1 MSDDFVWSQD
11 LLTLFYPGDLLALL
25 YPADLRSF
33 FTCSKSTSWRYM
45 RPFLSRVVKRIM
57 TVHYEQQRSA
67 MRCAQPRSNWTEDFP
82 ICSSPLCS
90 AFTGLWLP
98 SIDELNRIFGRGN
111 TGQYMCG
118 SHVWGSRTMRSILEE
133 RAWEG
138 HGARIR
144 GACAFVACCPDC
156 GKLLKEI
163 ARIRGQHEHVL
174 LASHVRELPHVRILE
189 ARFGPD
195 WADFGPAS
203 EHLLLSE
210 MEAQS
215 IVAGL
220 RERIEAGLRR
230 NVRRRGG

>member
-45 RPFLSRVVKRIM
+45 RPHLSRVVKRIM

-98 SIDELNRIFGRGN
+98 SMKELNRIFGRGN

-118 SHVWGSRTMRSILEE
+118 SYQWGSMTMRFVLEE
-133 RAWEG
+133 RAWER
-138 HGARIR
+138 HGARIT

-174 LASHVRELPHVRILE
+174 LASHVRELPHARSLE
-189 ARFGPD
+189 LSFGPD
-195 WADFGPAS
+195 WAEYALPI

-210 MEAQS
+210 MEAH
-215 IVAGL
+215 G
-220 RERIEAGLRR
+220 ERIEAALRLGLRR
-230 NVRRRGG
+230 NVRRRLG

>member
-45 RPFLSRVVKRIM
+45 RPHLSRVVKRIM
-57 TVHYEQQRSA
+57 TVHYQQHESA

-90 AFTGLWLP
+90 AFIGLWLP
-98 SIDELNRIFGRGN
+98 SIDELNGIFGRGN

-174 LASHVRELPHVRILE
+174 LASHVRELPHARSLE
-189 ARFGPD
+189 LSFGPD
-195 WADFGPAS
+195 WAEYAVPR

-210 MEAQS
+210 MEAH
-215 IVAGL
+215 G
-220 RERIEAGLRR
+220 ERIEAALRLGLRR
-230 NVRRRGG
+230 NVRRRLG

>member
-1 MSDDFVWSQD
+1 MSDDFVLSQD
-11 LLTLFYPGDLLALL
+11 LLKLFYPGDLLALL

-57 TVHYEQQRSA
+57 TVHYEQLRSA
-67 MRCAQPRSNWTEDFP
+67 MRCARPRGNWTEDSP

-174 LASHVRELPHVRILE
+174 LASHVRELPHVPSLE

-195 WADFGPAS
+195 WADFGPDS

-215 IVAGL
+215 IEAGL
-220 RERIEAGLRR
+220 RERIEAGFRR

>member
-1 MSDDFVWSQD
+1 MSDDFVLSQD

-57 TVHYEQQRSA
+57 TIHYEQQRSA
-67 MRCAQPRSNWTEDFP
+67 MRCAQPRSNWTEYFP
-82 ICSSPLCS
+82 NCSSPLCS

-98 SIDELNRIFGRGN
+98 SIDELDRIFGRGN

-118 SHVWGSRTMRSILEE
+118 SHVWGSRTMRSVL
-133 RAWEG
+133 
-138 HGARIR
+138 ARIR

-210 MEAQS
+210 LEAQS

-220 RERIEAGLRR
+220 RERIEAGFRR